1 AQQVLGAVPWAA
13 ETDDFRSGFLQG
25 GGFARVLEVAMAAPT
40 NGDRDVTLGHA
51 SVLRI
56 LKTCLFYPPLQVLTP
71 QAPRVGRGREGRGS
85 GGTWVRKAAG
95 AAATPAAAA
104 GGANLVA
111 RALPPM
117 PPPCPAARAAMDV
130 PDADLQQLLDKLV
143 LISLAAQRRWL
154 ASLAA
159 AAAARNDGTD
169 SLSKHDEEMEEK
181 RLYRQV

>member
-1 AQQVLGAVPWAA
+1 M
-13 ETDDFRSGFLQG
+13 
-25 GGFARVLEVAMAAPT
+25 LEVAMAAPT

-85 GGTWVRKAAG
+85 GGKGVRKAAG

-104 GGANLVA
+104 AAGGAKLVA

-143 LISLAAQRRWL
+143 LVRTAFVKGILLLRSMKKSGGLRIPNATPTPYPWLNRTKLDVLAKATAW
-154 ASLAA
+154 
-159 AAAARNDGTD
+159 
-169 SLSKHDEEMEEK
+169 
-181 RLYRQV
+181 